1 MTEVTRNVYY
11 DDKDWFFSKHNK
23 CWHVDTSPMTES
35 GVYMKTYILDDGSCW
50 YERMSPYTE
59 TVRVTVHGVEVEVE
73 VKLQKIEYWSTDI
86 SRSRCY
92 YRASAL

>member
-23 CWHVDTSPMTES
+23 CWHVDTSPMTED
-35 GVYMKTYILDDGSCW
+35 GVYMKTYVLEDDSCW

-59 TVRVTVHGVEVEVE
+59 TTKVTIHGVEVEVE
-73 VKLQKIEYWSTDI
+73 VKLQKVEYWSTDI
-86 SRSRCY
+86 SKSRCY
-92 YRASAL
+92 FEKW